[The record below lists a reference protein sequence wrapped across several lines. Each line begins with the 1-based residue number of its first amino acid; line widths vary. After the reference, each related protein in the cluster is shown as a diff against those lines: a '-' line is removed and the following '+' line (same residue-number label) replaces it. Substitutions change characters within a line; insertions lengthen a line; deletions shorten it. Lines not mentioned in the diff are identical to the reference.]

1 MLRNRTGLL
10 ISIAAAAASF
20 AVGPSG
26 AVAAT
31 CPVPASTY
39 SDTVSATSGL
49 VAYHRLGETSGTAAC
64 DSAGANTGGYS
75 GGYRLGEAG
84 AEGGTA
90 AVSLNGSS
98 GVVRIASSSTLN
110 PASRLTLEAWVKPNT
125 VSPSQTVVRKDG
137 QYLLRIADGR
147 AFFRLWSSWSATAE
161 VATAAVIQPGT
172 WQHLVGTYD
181 GATMRVYLNGV
192 QVASRARTGS
202 IQGTGNALYL
212 GASTGSYD
220 FFGGT
225 LDEVATYATALSADT
240 VARHRSLASTAP
252 APTPVPTATPIPTA
266 TATPSPTATAT
277 PSPTPTPP
285 PSSGFACGLGTFTVG
300 NWPTACW
307 RPYADSSPFNR
318 RIPGAPRVAAN
329 SAQVV
334 QRVLGFGAI
343 QNLVAGESGTADD
356 WSHPTYYP
364 DADDPYFTLHCTE
377 PWGTCSI
384 EGHRIR
390 IPDAARPAAGGD
402 AHLTVVD
409 QSTGWE
415 YDLYDVSAK
424 PSGGGRLDF
433 GWGGRTRIDGDGRGS
448 DATAAQFGNLA
459 GIIRAQELAA
469 GVIPHALF
477 TVIKCG
483 STSPRYVYPAT
494 KGGTYCS
501 DTTGAPPMGS
511 HLWLAM
517 TDAQIEALAVPRW
530 KKTVLH
536 AMADYGM
543 IMGDTGSGS
552 WAIQAE
558 SGSTYT
564 SFGYEDELVRF
575 ARANGW
581 SQYNGRYSG
590 SLRDGVDWARYLRVL
605 DPCVSQGTC

>member
-1 MLRNRTGLL
+1 MLGKSANQLL
-10 ISIAAAAASF
+10 LAL
-20 AVGPSG
+20 
-26 AVAAT
+26 VAAT
-31 CPVPASTY
+31 VWLTITPPGARAASCPVPASTY
-39 SDTVSATSGL
+39 SDAVSATSGL
-49 VAYHRLGETSGTAAC
+49 VAYHRLADASGVAAC
-64 DSAGANTGGYS
+64 DSAGANPGAYS

-84 AEGGTA
+84 PAGTA
-90 AVSLNGSS
+90 GAVYLDGSS
-98 GVVRIASSSTLN
+98 GRVRIPSSSALN
-110 PASRLTLEAWVKPNT
+110 PTSRLTLEAWVKPGSVT
-125 VSPSQTVVRKDG
+125 TSQTVARKDG

-147 AFFRLWSSWSATAE
+147 VFFRLWATWSAYTE
-161 VATAAVIQPGT
+161 LAAPVVLRPSS
-172 WQHLVGTYD
+172 WQHLAATYD
-181 GATMRVYLNGV
+181 GVTMRLYVDGAL
-192 QVASRARTGS
+192 VASRARSGG
-202 IQGTGNALYL
+202 IQATGNSLYL

-220 FFGGT
+220 FFGGS
-225 LDEVATYATALSADT
+225 LGDVATYATALSADT
-240 VARHRSLASTAP
+240 VARHRSLAVSAP
-252 APTPVPTATPIPTA
+252 APTPVPTATATA
-266 TATPSPTATAT
+266 TATPSA
-277 PSPTPTPP
+277 TPTPVVTP
-285 PSSGFACGLGTFTVG
+285 TPDAPASAGFACGLGTFTVG
-300 NWPTACW
+300 NWPSRCW

-318 RIPGAPRVAAN
+318 RVPAAPRLAAN

-364 DADDPYFTLHCTE
+364 GANDPYFTLHCTE
-377 PWGTCSI
+377 PWGTCAI

-390 IPDAARPAAGGD
+390 IPDAARAAAGGD

-424 PSGGGRLDF
+424 PAGGGRLDF

-483 STSPRYVYPAT
+483 STSPRFVYPAT

-501 DTTGAPPMGS
+501 DTTSAPPMGS

-517 TDAQIEALAVPRW
+517 TDEQIEALAVPRW

-564 SFGYEDELVRF
+564 SFGYEDELVKF

-581 SQYNGRYSG
+581 SAYNGRYSG
-590 SLRDGVDWARYLRVL
+590 NLRDGVDWARYLRVL
-605 DPCVSQGTC
+605 DPCVSQGAC